1 VNENDIIKIF
11 KCLADKSRLAILRS
25 LEKEDMYV
33 ERLAERLGVSAP
45 TISFHLK
52 KLEEIGAVSSR
63 KEQYY
68 VMYSL
73 CADVFSHTIHEL
85 ILGGNATDTLQDQR
99 DNAYRE
105 KVIATFM
112 EYGKVKSMPAQLKKK
127 HIILEEIGKAFT
139 PGKTYTEKE
148 VNIIIADFYDDFAT
162 LRRDMV
168 GMGLFEREGGVYTA
182 VMAWRV

>member
-1 VNENDIIKIF
+1 MTDSDIIKIF

-25 LEKEDMYV
+25 LDKEDMYV

-52 KLEEIGAVSSR
+52 KLEEIGAVASR

-73 CADVFSHTIHEL
+73 RRDVFLHSLLDLVLSNSADDSAE
-85 ILGGNATDTLQDQR
+85 NMR
-99 DNAYRE
+99 DMAYRE
-105 KVIATFM
+105 KVIAAFM
-112 EYGKVKSMPAQLKKK
+112 EYGKIKTIPAQAKKK
-127 HIILEEIGKAFT
+127 LIILEEICKAFDN
-139 PGKTYTEKE
+139 GRQYTERE
-148 VNIIIADFYDDFAT
+148 VNIIIADFHDDFAT

-168 GMGLFEREGGVYTA
+168 GAKLLEREAGVY
-182 VMAWRV
+182 WKL